1 MHVNCMNQILLV
13 FKRNAG
19 DNFKNINQA
28 LGTFPKLDFLRPH
41 IRIGAAIA
49 EVHHANCQ
57 ICLFVLLQI
66 GEYFINLM
74 PVSYTHLDVYKRQ
87 LWGGAVAANQCEGA
101 AFEGGKGLSVA
112 DIAPKGVRGPYDS
125 AIDPNKYYPH
135 AQAVDFYHRYPEDLG
150 YMKELGLKCFRTSI
164 AWSRIFPKGD
174 ETEPNEEGLQ
184 FYCLLYTS
192 RCV

>member
-1 MHVNCMNQILLV
+1 MNIEKQ
-13 FKRNAG
+13 
-19 DNFKNINQA
+19 
-28 LGTFPKLDFLRPH
+28 FPEGF
-41 IRIGAAIA
+41 
-49 EVHHANCQ
+49 
-57 ICLFVLLQI
+57 
-66 GEYFINLM
+66 
-74 PVSYTHLDVYKRQ
+74 

-174 ETEPNEEGLQ
+174 EAEPNEEGLQ
-184 FYCLLYTS
+184 FYDRLFDEIRRDGMEPLVTIMVVGATG
-192 RCV
+192 R